1 MNFAEN
7 LNENF
12 YKVNNLMLI
21 NAHLNGF
28 HWAKSDIG
36 EKFSRGW
43 GDEVERCSVKIRIFL
58 SHRLRVNVLE
68 NFVKAEFASSLHGV
82 ANQGWGPAASER
94 LDTTVSDGNLKW
106 SIFLFNNLQVFFCF
120 TFIPL
125 PREGYLAASTCMR
138 HLTRSSGTTAVWVNP
153 QERAP
158 PIMHLA

>member
-7 LNENF
+7 VNENF

-58 SHRLRVNVLE
+58 SHRIRVNVLE

-82 ANQGWGPAASER
+82 ANQGRGPAASKR

-106 SIFLFNNLQVFFCF
+106 SIFLFNNLQVFN
-120 TFIPL
+120 L
-125 PREGYLAASTCMR
+125 PSFPCRGKDIWQRRPACGIWRDRVGRRLCGSIR
-138 HLTRSSGTTAVWVNP
+138 RKGLLRSC
-153 QERAP
+153 
-158 PIMHLA
+158 I